1 MMWIRNVH
9 LLSHHW
15 HQSFHTSHYNFN
27 YNPKREKKNYIFCFA
42 SYKRIVVEGTPLL
55 TQRGGIVKNI
65 KLRSCFI
72 GDYMQIFMQFF
83 VTNHEQHETQSLK
96 L

>member
-1 MMWIRNVH
+1 MWTMMWIQNV
-9 LLSHHW
+9 
-15 HQSFHTSHYNFN
+15 HQSFHTSHNNFN
-27 YNPKREKKNYIFCFA
+27 YNHNKRIFKNIFCFA

-55 TQRGGIVKNI
+55 MQIGGIVKKSNWGVVSLEI
-65 KLRSCFI
+65 TCKSSCNSC
-72 GDYMQIFMQFF
+72 